1 MPIPNNDAPADLF
14 EHAEGAETRGIL
26 DTLLTSSRLY
36 HKSADYKKLLDLVAR
51 LRKFAPFNAMLLQV
65 QKPGLTYAAT
75 LADWAKL
82 GGKLK
87 PGVRPLLIMWPF
99 GPVALVYDVMDIE
112 GDNLP
117 QAFPAPGPTTEEGI
131 GRFRRKVEEK
141 NINWVDLDAGDA
153 KAGSIQLMK
162 RGTGP
167 NDPNVYRMLVN
178 TNHPPPVR
186 FVTLAHELAH
196 LFLGHLGPDTKLGV
210 PNRVRPTHALEEL
223 EAESVAYLVCK
234 RHGVES
240 RSETYLANFVTQHT
254 TIGDLEIYRVMRA
267 AGRIETLLG
276 LADRTTFR

>member
-1 MPIPNNDAPADLF
+1 MTIPDDAPADLF
-14 EHAEGAETRGIL
+14 EHAEGAETRSIL

-36 HKSADYKKLLDLVAR
+36 HTSTEYKKLLDFVAR

-75 LADWAKL
+75 LDDWAKE
-82 GGKLK
+82 GRRPK

-99 GPVALVYDVMDIE
+99 GPVKLVYDVMDIE

-117 QAFPAPGPTTEEGI
+117 QSFPAPGPTTEEDI
-131 GRFRRKVEEK
+131 GRFRRRVQEK
-141 NINWVDLDAGDA
+141 NINWVDLNAGDA

-167 NDPNVYRMLVN
+167 KDPNFYRMLVN
-178 TNHPPPVR
+178 MNHPPPVR

-196 LFLGHLGPDTKLGV
+196 LFLGHLGHDPKLGV
-210 PNRVRPTHALEEL
+210 PDRIRPTHALEEL

-276 LADRTTFR
+276 LAARTSFG